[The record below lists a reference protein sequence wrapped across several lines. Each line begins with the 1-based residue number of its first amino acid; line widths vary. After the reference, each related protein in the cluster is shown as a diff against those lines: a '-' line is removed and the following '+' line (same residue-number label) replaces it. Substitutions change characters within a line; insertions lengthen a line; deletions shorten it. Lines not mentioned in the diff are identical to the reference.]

1 MGVGG
6 GVVVA
11 AAAGSLLIYALVSEG
26 LERMT
31 LPVGRNGSSG
41 SRTGVLGSLSRG
53 RRTVFAHARTRV
65 CVHARAFAFPSHL
78 VHPSLQ
84 HMSPVPLC
92 GSWTSLL
99 FTEVPAF
106 TRPFSPALETIPV
119 RIYPPPTKSLK
130 ELLPNDVSF
139 ADISDLLLS

>member
-1 MGVGG
+1 MNDKRAYGLQQAGERVWGVGWGVG

-53 RRTVFAHARTRV
+53 RRTVCAHACV
-65 CVHARAFAFPSHL
+65 CVRACAFAFPSHL
-78 VHPSLQ
+78 VRPSLQ

-92 GSWTSLL
+92 GSWT
-99 FTEVPAF
+99 FVH
-106 TRPFSPALETIPV
+106 
-119 RIYPPPTKSLK
+119 
-130 ELLPNDVSF
+130 
-139 ADISDLLLS
+139 